1 MSQIFLVRS
10 PALSSLDAEIK
21 LELFSWRDHSAT
33 IPFFHTT
40 SSPLHPTKLT
50 TFYWNHGLI
59 VVKTMYNWKKTS
71 FYSNKDSTVK
81 ALFFY

>member
-33 IPFFHTT
+33 IPFFPHDKLAT
-40 SSPLHPTKLT
+40 SS
-50 TFYWNHGLI
+50 
-59 VVKTMYNWKKTS
+59 
-71 FYSNKDSTVK
+71 NKVDYVLLESRPNCSKDYVQLEK
-81 ALFFY
+81 D